1 MGPVLCEAAEMHVAI
16 FLAFEGIKLAKK
28 QQGIRGDSGGRG
40 DSHTKTS
47 PGSPR
52 AEVREDHQSTV
63 S

>member
-1 MGPVLCEAAEMHVAI
+1 MHVAI